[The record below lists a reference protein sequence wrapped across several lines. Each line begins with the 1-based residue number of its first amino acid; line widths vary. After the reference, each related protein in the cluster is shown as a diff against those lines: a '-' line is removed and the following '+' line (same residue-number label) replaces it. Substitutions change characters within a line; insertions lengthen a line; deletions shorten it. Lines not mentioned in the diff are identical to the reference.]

1 MANRRQIKKDI
12 NELLADVIDECY
24 ESLYR
29 NKGQNQ
35 KEVEAIIDEVVE
47 VADSLIGKINA
58 AQKLTTRS
66 EVKKC
71 YAEVKEELSEMTIN
85 FIEKLNLL

>member
-29 NKGQNQ
+29 NKGQNE
-35 KEVEAIIDEVVE
+35 KEVESIIDEVVE
-47 VADSLIGKINA
+47 VADVLIVKINA
-58 AQKLTTRS
+58 AQKLKTRA

-71 YAEVKEELSEMTIN
+71 YAEVKEELSENTIN
-85 FIEKLNLL
+85 FIEKLNSL